1 MLTNITEYVII
12 WQSWCWLEGNDISHD
27 CIRLWAYVAS
37 ILILINQWPLGEW
50 SDQYH
55 VGRLHFPMTYLLV
68 PNLTWVGLITEMCCW
83 FFFQLRS
90 DAKSNPWPPDLQ
102 ANVQATSRAW
112 LIIYCP
118 AGWATHQHLP
128 LRSNASLV
136 VSHYLLSRCL
146 SGPCTLPAVFQ
157 CLSCLVWLFIVPQFE
172 LSLYIFLCLPT
183 PLLSCILYSTPSTS
197 VFWPVGKHS
206 DTLPL
211 LVSISRSSF

>member
-1 MLTNITEYVII
+1 MT
-12 WQSWCWLEGNDISHD
+12 
-27 CIRLWAYVAS
+27 
-37 ILILINQWPLGEW
+37 
-50 SDQYH
+50 
-55 VGRLHFPMTYLLV
+55 FPMTVYAFGHTLLASLYLLTNDHSV
-68 PNLTWVGLITEMCCW
+68 SEVINITSAAFTFPWPTYWYPIWPGSAWLPKCVV
-83 FFFQLRS
+83 FFQLRS

-211 LVSISRSSF
+211 LVAISRSSF